1 MTRPWKR
8 WLFRLSFAPI
18 YVWHRLRRALGL
30 GRDWLSEVEPGLY
43 LAAMPT
49 AADAAALARRGVRAV
64 VNACDEYRGPR
75 AAYRRHGIAQLH
87 VPIID
92 FAEPT
97 AEQVDSALAFLRE
110 HTAAGSG
117 VLVHCK
123 AGRGR
128 SATLVLCWLVA
139 ERGLDPEEAQRA
151 LEAARPRVVRGLHR
165 RAIVRELHR
174 RRLAAPEAQD
184 SLTRRT
190 S

>member
-174 RRLAAPEAQD
+174 RRLAGPEAQD